1 MTNETISSGAE
12 SGFGGAA
19 PGTEFP
25 ITFSCEGVTLLGILH
40 KPTKRA
46 QTGLV
51 MVVGGPQYRVGGHRK
66 FVNIARD
73 LAAEG
78 TAVLRFDCRGMGD
91 SEGDFPGFESLDSD
105 IVAAISALT
114 SALPS
119 VERIILWGL
128 CDGASAICLCAHKL
142 RRIGGVILINPW
154 VRSETSAARAYL
166 KHYYASHLFDRSLWR
181 KIWRGEFDTLASIRS
196 FARMLAQVISG
207 KARGYG
213 GQALSLPER
222 MALGLKK
229 FGGPNS
235 SHPQRPGPNGARVS
249 GHGADFAN
257 LAEHPAREEIDPSR
271 DPRGGSHLLASCLER
286 PGTGL
291 DTRVVTRILK
301 NYPGIHTRADATLL
315 NLRVAL
321 SVPVA
326 ALRTCLARY
335 ERRAASLKPS
345 VASGRGTKMS
355 RSPDAWHP
363 ISNGRSS
370 TRC

>member
-91 SEGDFPGFESLDSD
+91 SEGDFPGFELLDSD

-229 FGGPNS
+229 FGGPIFLILS
-235 SHPQRPGPNGARVS
+235 GRDLTAQEFRDTARTS
-249 GHGADFAN
+249 RTWQSILQGKKLTLREIHEAD
-257 LAEHPAREEIDPSR
+257 
-271 DPRGGSHLLASCLER
+271 
-286 PGTGL
+286 
-291 DTRVVTRILK
+291 
-301 NYPGIHTRADATLL
+301 HTF
-315 NLRVAL
+315 
-321 SVPVA
+321 S
-326 ALRTCLARY
+326 
-335 ERRAASLKPS
+335 RRAWSDQAQ
-345 VASGRGTKMS
+345 
-355 RSPDAWHP
+355 AW
-363 ISNGRSS
+363 
-370 TRC
+370 TREWLRAF